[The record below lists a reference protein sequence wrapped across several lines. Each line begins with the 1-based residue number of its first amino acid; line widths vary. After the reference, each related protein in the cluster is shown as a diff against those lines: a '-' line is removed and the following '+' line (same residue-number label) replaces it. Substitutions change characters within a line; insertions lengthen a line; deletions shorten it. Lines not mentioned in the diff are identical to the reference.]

1 MEAIVGDTAAAVE
14 EQAASAFTADDELKE
29 LASLTMKEIA
39 DVEKD
44 LLGVTADV
52 GGLRLDASGKECR
65 DGGNGSS
72 TSTSNAPKRRKK
84 TNVARASPP
93 PRRSS
98 LEDLMNL
105 EQEILNMLPHEK
117 ASYIEACLKCSQLL
131 TPEDKAAFLEH
142 DDFDAH
148 KAAKRMC
155 EYWRVRVAT
164 FGPERAFL
172 PMTLAGAMQDEVQG
186 LIKYCPWQLMPD
198 TDLSGRKILFMD
210 AARRNFACFS
220 EEQEARSLF
229 YLFHIIAFDPSAR
242 ASGYV
247 LLASTRNIDRKSFS
261 FRMLKFFRHLIDAV
275 APIRYRGS
283 HLCFPSPVFF
293 YVIWPVMRRVLGKD
307 YRLRMKLHYGNEGE
321 VIQSLEKYRFSKARL
336 PKVVGGFCEL
346 DYGQRV
352 ASRSIMENLARAAVA
367 AKEAEAEVLLTTGTN
382 ENASGSDTAETARAA
397 IVSEFN
403 KSLLAL
409 APEPTTE
416 PPRNSRQPQTPSDN
430 SYVLPDTSSFAAGD
444 TLAIGKRTLS
454 IDSAGCN
461 PTNAKEGAAAVA
473 KILDKLPSDELDN
486 FFQGQDFDDSPKI
499 GGGVTGN
506 IAGTE
511 VDEILANM
519 LNE

>member
-1 MEAIVGDTAAAVE
+1 MTRGRTVIPH
-14 EQAASAFTADDELKE
+14 
-29 LASLTMKEIA
+29 
-39 DVEKD
+39 
-44 LLGVTADV
+44 
-52 GGLRLDASGKECR
+52 LRLDASGKECR

-72 TSTSNAPKRRKK
+72 SAPKRRKR

-98 LEDLMNL
+98 LEDLMSL
-105 EQEILNMLPHEK
+105 EQHLLDMPPHEK
-117 ASYIEACLKCSQLL
+117 ASYIEACLKCPQLL
-131 TPEDKAAFLEH
+131 TPEDKAAFLEY

-186 LIKYCPWQLMPD
+186 MIKYCPWQLMPD
-198 TDLSGRKILFMD
+198 TDLSGRPILFMD

-229 YLFHIIAFDPSAR
+229 YLLHIMAFDSSAR

-261 FRMLKFFRHLIDAV
+261 FRMLKFSRHLIDAV

-293 YVIWPVMRRVLGKD
+293 YVIWPVMKSVMGKK
-307 YRLRMKLHYGNEGE
+307 YRLRIKLHYGNEGE
-321 VIQSLEKYRFSKARL
+321 VIQSLEKYRFNKARL

-346 DYGQRV
+346 DSGQWV
-352 ASRSIMENLARAAVA
+352 ASRSIMENLARAAAA
-367 AKEAEAEVLLTTGTN
+367 AKEAEAEVLLTTETN

-416 PPRNSRQPQTPSDN
+416 PPRNSRQPQMS
-430 SYVLPDTSSFAAGD
+430 SESSCALPDTSSFAAGD
-444 TLAIGKRTLS
+444 TLAIGKRALPT
-454 IDSAGCN
+454 DGAGSN
-461 PTNAKEGAAAVA
+461 PTTAKEGAAAVA
-473 KILDKLPSDELDN
+473 KNLDKLPSDELDH
-486 FFQGQDFDDSPKI
+486 FFQGQDFDDLPQ
-499 GGGVTGN
+499 TGS
-506 IAGTE
+506 ISDTE
-511 VDEILANM
+511 VDEILTNM
-519 LNE
+519 LNDE